1 MSISPKFL
9 SGSQIRETFLDFYAQ
24 RGHKIL
30 PSASLVPEDPTVL
43 LTIAGML
50 QFKPIFLGQR
60 TAESPR
66 ATTSQKCIRTNDIEN
81 VGRTARHHTFFEML
95 GNFSFGDYFKRQAIA
110 WAWELSTQ
118 VFGLS
123 AENLVVSVF
132 REDDEA
138 FAIWRDEIGI
148 PGDRIQ
154 RMGEADNFWNSGP
167 TGPCGPCSEIYY
179 DFHPERGDNIDLE
192 DDTRFI
198 EFYNLVFMQY
208 NKDAEG
214 NLTPLQNQNID
225 TGMGLERM
233 AQILQKVPN
242 NYETDLIFPIL
253 QSAAEIAGIEY
264 ANSDEKTKVSLK
276 VIGDHIRAVVHMIAD
291 EIRASNVGRG
301 YIVRRLIRRVVRH
314 GRLIGIAEEF
324 TVRVAESAIALSES
338 VYPNVRQREAAI
350 KAELAREEA
359 QFLKTLERGEK
370 LLEEIIKKA
379 LVEQASCLLLSQ
391 GGQDAHPTIQ
401 ISGQDAFTLYDT
413 YGFPLELTQEIAE
426 EQGISVDLD
435 GFEAAMKEQQT
446 RAKDAHQTIDLT
458 VQGSL
463 DKLAETI
470 QGTEFVGYAE
480 LSSLAK
486 VEVILVDGKSV
497 TEAAAGTE
505 VQVVL
510 NRTPFYAESGGQI
523 GDKGYLFGG
532 NQQNSQAGRLFH
544 GGEKAE
550 SLLVRIDDVKKESD
564 FFVHFGIVERGTVRV
579 DDSVTAKID
588 NGGRRRVQANHTATH
603 LLQAALRQIVDD
615 SISQAGSLVTFDRL
629 RFDFNS
635 PRAVTAAELQQ
646 IEDTINSWIAE
657 AHIAE
662 IVEMPIAQARE
673 KGATA
678 MFGEKYGDV
687 VRVIDFPGVS
697 MELCGGT
704 HVSNTAEIGLF
715 KVVSEAGVAAGI
727 RRIEAVSG
735 QAVLDYLNVRDKV
748 VRDLGD
754 RFKAKPEELPNRITN
769 LQNELKDSQKQL
781 AALKS
786 ELAIAKSDQLLAQ
799 AESIGEFKIIVAQL
813 GDVDTEALKTAA
825 ERLQQKLGNSAVI
838 LASIPEPDKVSLVAA
853 FSPEVNKKGLQA
865 GKFIGGIAQLCGG
878 KGGGRPNLAQ
888 AGGRDASKLQEALK
902 SARNL
907 LIEGLG

>member
-1 MSISPKFL
+1 MLNSYKFYCCYNFTYLSVFVMSITPKSL
-9 SGSQIRETFLDFYAQ
+9 GGSQIRQTFLDFYAQ

-95 GNFSFGDYFKRQAIA
+95 GNFSFGDYFKKQAIA
-110 WAWELSTQ
+110 WAWELSTE
-118 VFGLS
+118 VFGLPAS
-123 AENLVVSVF
+123 NLVVSVF

-154 RMGEADNFWNSGP
+154 RMGEADNFWQSGP

-192 DDTRFI
+192 DDSRFI

-242 NYETDLIFPIL
+242 NYETDLIFPIV
-253 QSAAEIAGIEY
+253 QSAAEIAGIDY
-264 ANSDEKTKVSLK
+264 HNSDENVKVSLK

-301 YIVRRLIRRVVRH
+301 YILRRLIRRVVRH
-314 GRLIGIAEEF
+314 GRLIGIQGEF
-324 TVRVAESAIALSES
+324 TVRVAESAIALSEAA
-338 VYPNVRQREAAI
+338 YPNVRSREAQI

-370 LLEEIIKKA
+370 LLEEIINK
-379 LVEQASCLLLSQ
+379 LQQQ
-391 GGQDAHPTIQ
+391 GQNQ
-401 ISGQDAFTLYDT
+401 IAGQDAFKLYDT

-426 EQGISVDLD
+426 EQGITVDLE
-435 GFEAAMKEQQT
+435 GFEVAMGVQQT
-446 RAKDAHQTIDLT
+446 TAQNAHQTIDLT

-470 QGTEFVGYAE
+470 QGTEFVGYTK
-480 LSSLAK
+480 LSSLAEIK
-486 VEVILVDGKSV
+486 VILVDGQTVESA
-497 TEAAAGTE
+497 EAGTE

-510 NRTPFYAESGGQI
+510 NQTPFYAESGGQL
-523 GDKGYLFGG
+523 GDKGYL
-532 NQQNSQAGRLFH
+532 QS
-544 GGEKAE
+544 GENGDG
-550 SLLVRIDDVKKESD
+550 LLVRIDDVKKESD
-564 FFVHFGIVERGTVRV
+564 FFVHFGFVERGTIKVG
-579 DDSVTAKID
+579 DSLTAKID
-588 NGGRRRVQANHTATH
+588 NSGRRRIQANHTATH
-603 LLQAALRQIVDD
+603 LLQSALRKIVDD
-615 SISQAGSLVTFDRL
+615 SISQAGSLVSTERL

-635 PRAVTAAELQQ
+635 PRAVTAEELQK
-646 IEDTINSWIAE
+646 IEDLINSWIAE
-657 AHIAE
+657 AHAAE
-662 IVEMPIAQARE
+662 VAEMPIALARE

-715 KVVSEAGVAAGI
+715 KIVSEAGVAAGT

-735 QAVLDYLNVRDKV
+735 QAVLDYLNVRDRV

-769 LQNELKDSQKQL
+769 LQNELKDTQKQL
-781 AALKS
+781 AAAKS
-786 ELAIAKSDQLLAQ
+786 ELAIAKSDQLLNA
-799 AESIGEFKIIVAQL
+799 AEAIGNFKIIVAQL
-813 GDVDTEALKTAA
+813 GDVDAEALKTAA
-825 ERLQQKLGNSAVI
+825 ERLQQKLGNAAVV
-838 LASIPEPDKVSLVAA
+838 LASVADVDKVSLVAA
-853 FSPEVNKKGLQA
+853 FSPEVNRKGLQA

-888 AGGRDASKLQEALK
+888 AGGRDASKLQEALDC
-902 SARNL
+902 ARNL
-907 LIEGLG
+907 LVEALGN